1 MPSLSGVIKQASRG
15 ADLYF
20 VFRFLRLLTMK
31 WEKTDAYKYGI
42 IDKKGQILKKSSEL
56 TTVDEKAGY
65 TMLHRMVFKIR
76 RLIEKV
82 PIIGKSI
89 LTNYAAALFLLKEQD
104 NKRIWTDENY
114 MERELNKFLESD
126 WEEDAG
132 ELKEVFQGQYGLTQ
146 ADKFLIEDGTPCV
159 WGEKKSLDKYR
170 KMTPGQSVNE
180 REMTDAEVKKR
191 EEIVL
196 SLKKKKK
203 EFQDRYGVEWENV
216 MYATATKM
224 AMEEKANWWGK
235 KGKERVDQRR
245 DQWRQ
250 QGLLPKK
257 SKPDEPLEKEKD
269 SGIRRAAKKAGMKR
283 SRRDALYNQTEEM
296 EIEMKEA
303 VGVRIID
310 FADWIKEDQPIEE
323 ASVLDVKDVGKWIPE
338 IKKGIKAGWVSVASS
353 TLGGDE
359 NVAIL
364 IKITLESEN
373 DWPYKIL
380 QNARFG
386 MIRIATD
393 GTMEMFASHRNVKN
407 MRKTK
412 IKSSRDVVSKINT
425 WIKTVSEE
433 VDEASDV
440 FSKLADKMIKY
451 GKLKKNTDIK
461 VIQKFVKDYLGS
473 DLDKSDLEKI
483 SKATHKK
490 LSEEVEVDEE
500 VFYWYIV
507 QGNTQKGK
515 VSHVGTERQLKLKI
529 RKPIFP
535 SGHILL
541 KSRKRLKVG
550 DKWKYSYMPEGF
562 ELDEGWK
569 KGKYTIKDKN
579 GKILGT
585 YNSGGKAQK
594 AMDDLMQKG
603 DYDKLEVSL
612 VESEVPVNTT
622 GAAVVG
628 TGDDPMTWKPKK
640 KKKKVEEEVK
650 LGTFAGKQVFVVDS
664 DMFHQCRLGKQ
675 KYHRYEKYVGSGN
688 IGLAIREYGLKHP
701 RRPIILQNGEGGPM
715 LFLRY
720 GRS

>member
-1 MPSLSGVIKQASRG
+1 MPSLNSVIKTASRG

-42 IDKKGQILKKSSEL
+42 IDKKGQILRKSSDLES
-56 TTVDEKAGY
+56 VDEKASY

-104 NKRIWTDENY
+104 NKRIWTDENF

-126 WEEDAG
+126 WEEEA
-132 ELKEVFQGQYGLTQ
+132 EQLKEAFQGQYGLTQ
-146 ADKFLIEDGTPCV
+146 TNEFLIEDGSPCV
-159 WGEKKSLDKYR
+159 WGDKKSLKKYK
-170 KMTPGQSVNE
+170 KMTPGEPVNE
-180 REMTDAEVKKR
+180 REMTDAEIKKR

-203 EFQDRYGVEWENV
+203 DFQDRYGDDWENV

-224 AMEEKANWWGK
+224 AMGEKADWWGK

-245 DQWRQ
+245 DQWRK

-269 SGIRRAAKKAGMKR
+269 SGIRRAAKKAGMQR
-283 SRRDALYNQTEEM
+283 SRRDTLYNQTEET
-296 EIEMKEA
+296 EIEMNEA
-303 VGVRIID
+303 VGVRRID
-310 FADWIKEDQPIEE
+310 FADWIKEDQLNEKEVAVSPSIDN
-323 ASVLDVKDVGKWIPE
+323 LKQIVKDK
-338 IKKGIKAGWVSVASS
+338 
-353 TLGGDE
+353 
-359 NVAIL
+359 
-364 IKITLESEN
+364 
-373 DWPYKIL
+373 
-380 QNARFG
+380 QNAVFMFKDGKARVDLFSASA
-386 MIRIATD
+386 MIQVYNALKPATKKKFED
-393 GTMEMFASHRNVKN
+393 ML
-407 MRKTK
+407 KTK
-412 IKSSRDVVSKINT
+412 GGFMKSQ
-425 WIKTVSEE
+425 
-433 VDEASDV
+433 A
-440 FSKLADKMIKY
+440 FAMKM
-451 GKLKKNTDIK
+451 
-461 VIQKFVKDYLGS
+461 
-473 DLDKSDLEKI
+473 
-483 SKATHKK
+483 A
-490 LSEEVEVDEE
+490 EEVEIYGLDEGSSDTTDMYALM
-500 VFYWYIV
+500 VK
-507 QGNTQKGK
+507 GMKAMPGSPRQKEIIK
-515 VSHVGTERQLKLKI
+515 QINVI
-529 RKPIFP
+529 
-535 SGHILL
+535 
-541 KSRKRLKVG
+541 RKRLGMKPM
-550 DKWKYSYMPEGF
+550 KEGF

-569 KGKYTIKDKN
+569 KGKYTVKDGK
-579 GKILGT
+579 GKIIGT
-585 YNSGGKAQK
+585 YNSGDKAQK
-594 AMDDLMQKG
+594 AVDALMQKG
-603 DYDKLEVSL
+603 DYDKLEVSI

-622 GAAVVG
+622 GAAVAG
-628 TGDDPMTWKPKK
+628 TGYDPMTWKPKK

-675 KYHRYEKYVGSGN
+675 KYHRYEKYVGKDS

>member
-1 MPSLSGVIKQASRG
+1 MPSLNSVIKTASRG

-42 IDKKGQILKKSSEL
+42 IDKKGQILRKSGDLES
-56 TTVDEKAGY
+56 VDEKASY

-104 NKRIWTDENY
+104 NKRIWTDENF

-126 WEEDAG
+126 WEEEA
-132 ELKEVFQGQYGLTQ
+132 EQLKEAFQGQYGLTQ
-146 ADKFLIEDGTPCV
+146 TNEFLIEDGSPCV
-159 WGEKKSLDKYR
+159 WGDKKSLKKYK
-170 KMTPGQSVNE
+170 KMTPGEPVNE
-180 REMTDAEVKKR
+180 REMTDAEIKKR

-203 EFQDRYGVEWENV
+203 DFQDRYGDDWENV

-224 AMEEKANWWGK
+224 AMGEKADWWGK

-245 DQWRQ
+245 DQWRK

-269 SGIRRAAKKAGMKR
+269 SGIRRAAKKAGMQR
-283 SRRDALYNQTEEM
+283 SRRDTLYNQTEET
-296 EIEMKEA
+296 EIEMNEA
-303 VGVRIID
+303 VGVRRID
-310 FADWIKEDQPIEE
+310 FADWIKEDQLNEKEVAVSPSIDN
-323 ASVLDVKDVGKWIPE
+323 LKQIVKDK
-338 IKKGIKAGWVSVASS
+338 
-353 TLGGDE
+353 
-359 NVAIL
+359 
-364 IKITLESEN
+364 
-373 DWPYKIL
+373 
-380 QNARFG
+380 QNAVFMFKDGKARVDLFSASA
-386 MIRIATD
+386 MVQVYNALKPATKKKFED
-393 GTMEMFASHRNVKN
+393 ML
-407 MRKTK
+407 KTK
-412 IKSSRDVVSKINT
+412 GGFMKSQ
-425 WIKTVSEE
+425 
-433 VDEASDV
+433 A
-440 FSKLADKMIKY
+440 FAMKM
-451 GKLKKNTDIK
+451 
-461 VIQKFVKDYLGS
+461 
-473 DLDKSDLEKI
+473 
-483 SKATHKK
+483 A
-490 LSEEVEVDEE
+490 EEVEIYGLDEGSSDTADMYALM
-500 VFYWYIV
+500 VK
-507 QGNTQKGK
+507 GMKAMPGSPKQKEIIK
-515 VSHVGTERQLKLKI
+515 QINVI
-529 RKPIFP
+529 
-535 SGHILL
+535 
-541 KSRKRLKVG
+541 RKRLGMKPMKEEV
-550 DKWKYSYMPEGF
+550 EI
-562 ELDEGWK
+562 DEGLNLKPSLANIDKIQKGIEKELK
-569 KGKYTIKDKN
+569 KKVIDKEHVYNLMHVKDKMMMQLYKKEEV
-579 GKILGT
+579 KIDEKETLIPYESMDAGLRMAAKKT
-585 YNSGGKAQK
+585 RIRFDERLAEYINNAGGEGSRGHKDMWSKFKKNYGIKSMSTSEKEESALYQK
-594 AMDDLMQKG
+594 MKSMKE
-603 DYDKLEVSL
+603 EVEI

-622 GAAVVG
+622 GAAVAG

-675 KYHRYEKYVGSGN
+675 KYHRYEKYVGKDS

>member
-303 VGVRIID
+303 VGVRRID
-310 FADWIKEDQPIEE
+310 FADWIKEDQPIKE

-364 IKITLESEN
+364 IKLTLESEK
-373 DWPYKIL
+373 DWPNNIL

-425 WIKTVSEE
+425 WIKTVSEEVE

-550 DKWKYSYMPEGF
+550 DKWKGSYMPEGF
-562 ELDEGWK
+562 E
-569 KGKYTIKDKN
+569 
-579 GKILGT
+579 
-585 YNSGGKAQK
+585 
-594 AMDDLMQKG
+594 
-603 DYDKLEVSL
+603 L

>member
-1 MPSLSGVIKQASRG
+1 MPSLNSVIKTASRG

-42 IDKKGQILKKSSEL
+42 IDKKGQILRKSSDLES
-56 TTVDEKAGY
+56 VDEKASY

-104 NKRIWTDENY
+104 NKRIWTDENF

-126 WEEDAG
+126 WEEEA
-132 ELKEVFQGQYGLTQ
+132 EQLKEAFQGQYGLTQ
-146 ADKFLIEDGTPCV
+146 TNEFLIEDGSPCV
-159 WGEKKSLDKYR
+159 WGDKKSLKKYK
-170 KMTPGQSVNE
+170 KMTPGEPVNE
-180 REMTDAEVKKR
+180 REMTDAEIKKR

-203 EFQDRYGVEWENV
+203 DFQDRYGDDWENV

-224 AMEEKANWWGK
+224 AMGEKADWWGK

-245 DQWRQ
+245 DQWRK

-269 SGIRRAAKKAGMKR
+269 SGIRRAAKKAGMQR
-283 SRRDALYNQTEEM
+283 SRRDTLYNQTEET
-296 EIEMKEA
+296 EIEMNEA
-303 VGVRIID
+303 VGVRRID
-310 FADWIKEDQPIEE
+310 FADWIKEDQLNEKEVAVSPSIDN
-323 ASVLDVKDVGKWIPE
+323 LKQIVKDK
-338 IKKGIKAGWVSVASS
+338 
-353 TLGGDE
+353 
-359 NVAIL
+359 
-364 IKITLESEN
+364 
-373 DWPYKIL
+373 
-380 QNARFG
+380 QNAVFMFKDGKARVDLFSASA
-386 MIRIATD
+386 MVQVYNALKPATKKKFED
-393 GTMEMFASHRNVKN
+393 ML
-407 MRKTK
+407 KTK
-412 IKSSRDVVSKINT
+412 GGFMKSQ
-425 WIKTVSEE
+425 
-433 VDEASDV
+433 A
-440 FSKLADKMIKY
+440 FAMKM
-451 GKLKKNTDIK
+451 
-461 VIQKFVKDYLGS
+461 
-473 DLDKSDLEKI
+473 
-483 SKATHKK
+483 A
-490 LSEEVEVDEE
+490 EEVEIYGLDEGSSDTTDMYALM
-500 VFYWYIV
+500 VK
-507 QGNTQKGK
+507 GMKAMPGSPKQKEIIK
-515 VSHVGTERQLKLKI
+515 QINVI
-529 RKPIFP
+529 
-535 SGHILL
+535 
-541 KSRKRLKVG
+541 RKRLGMKPM
-550 DKWKYSYMPEGF
+550 KEGF

-569 KGKYTIKDKN
+569 KGKYTVKDGK
-579 GKILGT
+579 GKIIGT
-585 YNSGGKAQK
+585 YNSGDKAQK
-594 AMDDLMQKG
+594 AVDALMQKG
-603 DYDKLEVSL
+603 DYDKLEVSI

-622 GAAVVG
+622 GAAVAG

-675 KYHRYEKYVGSGN
+675 KYHRYEKYVGKDS

>member
-76 RLIEKV
+76 RLIEKIPV
-82 PIIGKSI
+82 LGKSI

-104 NKRIWTDENY
+104 NPRIWTDENF

-146 ADKFLIEDGTPCV
+146 ANEFLIEDGTPCV

-224 AMEEKANWWGK
+224 AMKEDVDEAFYDKVTLDQVNNWLRGVSRLLSNKDLVALVK
-235 KGKERVDQRR
+235 KKWD
-245 DQWRQ
+245 
-250 QGLLPKK
+250 LKK
-257 SKPDEPLEKEKD
+257 VKFNGNYTKILAIED
-269 SGIRRAAKKAGMKR
+269 
-283 SRRDALYNQTEEM
+283 YNQTEET
-296 EIEMKEA
+296 EIQMKEA
-303 VGVRIID
+303 VGVRRID

-364 IKITLESEN
+364 IKLTLESEK
-373 DWPYKIL
+373 DWPNNIL

-425 WIKTVSEE
+425 WIK
-433 VDEASDV
+433 
-440 FSKLADKMIKY
+440 K
-451 GKLKKNTDIK
+451 
-461 VIQKFVKDYLGS
+461 
-473 DLDKSDLEKI
+473 
-483 SKATHKK
+483 
-490 LSEEVEVDEE
+490 VDEE
-500 VFYWYIV
+500 VEIDEGSSDTADMYALMV
-507 QGNTQKGK
+507 KGMKAMPGSPKQKEIIK
-515 VSHVGTERQLKLKI
+515 QINVI
-529 RKPIFP
+529 
-535 SGHILL
+535 
-541 KSRKRLKVG
+541 RKRLGMKLM
-550 DKWKYSYMPEGF
+550 KESALEEWAF
-562 ELDEGWK
+562 DEGWK
-569 KGKYTIKDKN
+569 KGKYTVKDGK
-579 GKILGT
+579 GKIIGT
-585 YNSGGKAQK
+585 YNSGDKAQK
-594 AMDDLMQKG
+594 AVDALMQKG
-603 DYDKLEVSL
+603 DYDKLEVSI

-650 LGTFAGKQVFVVDS
+650 MGTFAGKTVFVVDS
-664 DMFHQCRLGKQ
+664 NMFHQCRLGKQ
-675 KYHRYEKYVGSGN
+675 KYHRYEKYVGTES
-688 IGLAIREYGLKHP
+688 IGQAIREYGLKHP
-701 RRPIILQNGEGGPM
+701 RRPIILQNGDGGPM

>member
-76 RLIEKV
+76 RLIEKIPV
-82 PIIGKSI
+82 LGKSI

-104 NKRIWTDENY
+104 NPRIWTDENF

-146 ADKFLIEDGTPCV
+146 ANEFLIEDGTPCV

-224 AMEEKANWWGK
+224 AMKEDVDEAFYDKVTLDQVNNWLRGVSRLLSNKDLVALVK
-235 KGKERVDQRR
+235 KKWD
-245 DQWRQ
+245 
-250 QGLLPKK
+250 LKK
-257 SKPDEPLEKEKD
+257 VKFNGNYTKILAIED
-269 SGIRRAAKKAGMKR
+269 
-283 SRRDALYNQTEEM
+283 YNQTEET
-296 EIEMKEA
+296 EIEMKEE
-303 VGVRIID
+303 VGVRRID

-364 IKITLESEN
+364 IKLTLESEK
-373 DWPYKIL
+373 DWPNNIL

-393 GTMEMFASHRNVKN
+393 GTMEMFASDRRVKN

-425 WIKTVSEE
+425 WVKTVSEE
-433 VDEASDV
+433 VE
-440 FSKLADKMIKY
+440 I
-451 GKLKKNTDIK
+451 N
-461 VIQKFVKDYLGS
+461 
-473 DLDKSDLEKI
+473 
-483 SKATHKK
+483 
-490 LSEEVEVDEE
+490 EE

-569 KGKYTIKDKN
+569 KGKYTVKDGK
-579 GKILGT
+579 GKIIGT
-585 YNSGGKAQK
+585 YNSGDKAQK
-594 AMDDLMQKG
+594 AVDALMQKG
-603 DYDKLEVSL
+603 DYDKLEVSI

-650 LGTFAGKQVFVVDS
+650 MGTFAGKTVFVVDS
-664 DMFHQCRLGKQ
+664 NMFHQCRLGKQ
-675 KYHRYEKYVGSGN
+675 KYHRYEKYVGTES
-688 IGLAIREYGLKHP
+688 IGQAIREYGLKHP
-701 RRPIILQNGEGGPM
+701 RRPIILQNGDGGPM

>member
-76 RLIEKV
+76 RLIEKIPV
-82 PIIGKSI
+82 LGKSI

-104 NKRIWTDENY
+104 NPRIWTDENF

-146 ADKFLIEDGTPCV
+146 ANEFLIEDGTPCV

-224 AMEEKANWWGK
+224 AMKEDVDEAFYDKVTLDQVNNWLRGVSRLLSNKDLVALVK
-235 KGKERVDQRR
+235 KKWD
-245 DQWRQ
+245 
-250 QGLLPKK
+250 LKK
-257 SKPDEPLEKEKD
+257 VKFNGNYTKILAIED
-269 SGIRRAAKKAGMKR
+269 
-283 SRRDALYNQTEEM
+283 YNQTEET
-296 EIEMKEA
+296 EIEMKEE
-303 VGVRIID
+303 VGVRRID

-364 IKITLESEN
+364 IKLTLESEK
-373 DWPYKIL
+373 DWPNNIL

-425 WIKTVSEE
+425 WVKTVSEE
-433 VDEASDV
+433 VE
-440 FSKLADKMIKY
+440 I
-451 GKLKKNTDIK
+451 
-461 VIQKFVKDYLGS
+461 
-473 DLDKSDLEKI
+473 
-483 SKATHKK
+483 
-490 LSEEVEVDEE
+490 DEE

-507 QGNTQKGK
+507 QGNTKKGK

-569 KGKYTIKDKN
+569 KGKYTVKDGK
-579 GKILGT
+579 GKIIGT
-585 YNSGGKAQK
+585 YNSGDKAQK
-594 AMDDLMQKG
+594 AVDALMQKG
-603 DYDKLEVSL
+603 DYDKLEVSI

-650 LGTFAGKQVFVVDS
+650 MGTFAGKTVFVVDS
-664 DMFHQCRLGKQ
+664 NMFHQCRLGKQ
-675 KYHRYEKYVGSGN
+675 KYHRYEKYVGTES
-688 IGLAIREYGLKHP
+688 IGQAIREYGLKHP
-701 RRPIILQNGEGGPM
+701 RRPIILQNGDGGPM

>member
-283 SRRDALYNQTEEM
+283 SRRDALYNQTEET

-303 VGVRIID
+303 VGVRRID
-310 FADWIKEDQPIEE
+310 FADWIKEDQPIKE

-364 IKITLESEN
+364 IKLTLESEK
-373 DWPYKIL
+373 DWPNNIL

-425 WIKTVSEE
+425 WVKTVSEE
-433 VDEASDV
+433 VE
-440 FSKLADKMIKY
+440 I
-451 GKLKKNTDIK
+451 N
-461 VIQKFVKDYLGS
+461 
-473 DLDKSDLEKI
+473 
-483 SKATHKK
+483 
-490 LSEEVEVDEE
+490 EE

-515 VSHVGTERQLKLKI
+515 VSHVGTERQVKLKI

-550 DKWKYSYMPEGF
+550 DKWKGSYMPEGF